1 MKVWEDLTVNEKTL
15 VKRAVEAML
24 RMGET
29 QVIFEKKDGTMRVAQ
44 STLQGR
50 VISEKIGDEGLQK
63 EINPAKPRRES
74 IESCRFFEL
83 TDGKNQWR
91 SFSMDKLISI
101 GGNKI
106 ADLIRI

>member
-1 MKVWEDLTVNEKTL
+1 MKTWNDLTVTEKTL

-29 QVIFEKKDGTMRVAQ
+29 QIIFEKKDNTMRVAQ
-44 STLQGR
+44 ATLQAR
-50 VISEKIGDEGLQK
+50 IITDKIGADGYDK
-63 EINPAKPRRES
+63 EVNPKTPRRES
-74 IESCRFFEL
+74 IESCRFFE
-83 TDGKNQWR
+83 TTEDKNQWR

-106 ADLIRI
+106 SDLIKI